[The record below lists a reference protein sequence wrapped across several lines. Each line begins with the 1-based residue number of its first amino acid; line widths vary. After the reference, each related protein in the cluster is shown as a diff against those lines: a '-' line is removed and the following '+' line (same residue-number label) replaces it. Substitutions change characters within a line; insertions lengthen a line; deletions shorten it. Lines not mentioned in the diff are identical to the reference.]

1 MSSNGNEI
9 LDADSIAN
17 IANELLAKIGYT
29 HHTVKEMGKKGRVW
43 KMWAEADKIELTLDE
58 KGKMLGYVLYKK

>member
-1 MSSNGNEI
+1 MSSNGSKV

-17 IANELLAKIGYT
+17 VANELLVRIGYT
-29 HHTVKEMGKKGRVW
+29 RHTVKEMGKKGRVW
-43 KMWAEADKIELTLDE
+43 KVWAEADKIELTMDE